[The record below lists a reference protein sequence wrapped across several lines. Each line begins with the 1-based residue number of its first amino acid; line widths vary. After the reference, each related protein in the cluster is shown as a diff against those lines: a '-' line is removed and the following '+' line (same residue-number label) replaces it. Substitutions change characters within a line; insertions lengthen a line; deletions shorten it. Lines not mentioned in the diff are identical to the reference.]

1 MSKVWFGKLRLILTI
16 FKRSRFIPFYIDVVL
31 AKKKGLYKLFFTP
44 AKCTVVKSLW
54 DTIAVLHVAD
64 KCV

>member
-31 AKKKGLYKLFFTP
+31 AKKKVYINSFLLLQNAP
-44 AKCTVVKSLW
+44 
-54 DTIAVLHVAD
+54 
-64 KCV
+64 